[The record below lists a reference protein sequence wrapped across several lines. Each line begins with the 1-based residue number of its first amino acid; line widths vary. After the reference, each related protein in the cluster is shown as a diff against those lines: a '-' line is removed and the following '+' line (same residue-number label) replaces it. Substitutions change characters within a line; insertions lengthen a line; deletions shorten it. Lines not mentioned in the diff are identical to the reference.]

1 MSLLVGGSNSMTLGR
16 KSIYTV
22 INVSNT
28 KNPEKSYKVTVQANK
43 NYGICN
49 MSPRVGEILSDFQG
63 RQINDELVMSSLE
76 DSLYNELNTKKE
88 N

>member
-1 MSLLVGGSNSMTLGR
+1 MTLGR

-22 INVSNT
+22 INIANT
-28 KNPEKSYKVTVQANK
+28 ENPKKPHKVTVQANK
-43 NYGICN
+43 NYGICD

-63 RQINDELVMSSLE
+63 RQINDELVISSLE

-88 N
+88 D

>member
-1 MSLLVGGSNSMTLGR
+1 MTLGR

-22 INVSNT
+22 INITNT
-28 KNPEKSYKVTVQANK
+28 KNPEKPYKVTVQANK

-63 RQINDELVMSSLE
+63 RQINDELVISALE
-76 DSLYNELNTKKE
+76 ETPYNELNTKKE